1 MNQMCR
7 SITTQNNDDS
17 NKTLES
23 SSPFLQEV
31 VTDNIES
38 ASDFTDII
46 EQTSSDAIMETA
58 LKMGD
63 FKEMGLV
70 NFTPVGFVE
79 GFFEMLHV
87 STGLPWW
94 GTIAL
99 ATFILRL
106 GFFPILINHQRNVS
120 KLVEIQP
127 QIEKLMEK
135 ISEARN
141 NRDQFTLYSKTE
153 ELKKLYSSVGTSP
166 LTPLLFPLMQMPF
179 FISFFMALRKM
190 AAAGVPGFDHGGIL
204 WFKDLTAPDPN
215 LALPFLVSA
224 GFILML
230 ELGTD
235 SGPVK
240 ASQGKGIKWFFRGVS
255 VLSIPFTMTL
265 PSSVL
270 VYFLCANT
278 LAFAQNAFLKNKGV
292 RKYLKLP
299 INKPSITEVKT
310 KSFMEQWKEW
320 SAKQQKE
327 TSAKTTTS
335 KIKKYKSRR

>member
-1 MNQMCR
+1 MCR

-17 NKTLES
+17 NRIIET
-23 SSPFLQEV
+23 SPPFSQGV
-31 VTDNIES
+31 VTESIDS

-46 EQTSSDAIMETA
+46 EQPSSDAIMETA

-99 ATFILRL
+99 ATLILRL
-106 GFFPILINHQRNVS
+106 GFFPILISHQRNVS

-135 ISEARN
+135 ISEARES
-141 NRDQFTLYSKTE
+141 RDQYTLLKRTE
-153 ELKKLYSSVGTSP
+153 ELKQLYSSVGTSP

-179 FISFFMALRKM
+179 FVSFFMALRKM
-190 AAAGVPGFDHGGIL
+190 AAVSVPGFDHGGIL

-278 LAFAQNAFLKNKGV
+278 LAFAQSALLKNKGV
-292 RKYLKLP
+292 RKYFRLP
-299 INKPSITEVKT
+299 INKPRITEVKT
-310 KSFMEQWKEW
+310 KSFMEQWKELN
-320 SAKQQKE
+320 AKQQQ
-327 TSAKTTTS
+327 TSTKTTAS
-335 KIKKYKSRR
+335 KIKKLKTK